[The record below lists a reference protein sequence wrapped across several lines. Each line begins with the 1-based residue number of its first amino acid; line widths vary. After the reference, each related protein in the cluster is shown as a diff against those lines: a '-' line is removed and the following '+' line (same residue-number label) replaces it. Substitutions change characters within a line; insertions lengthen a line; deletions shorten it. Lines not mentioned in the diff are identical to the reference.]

1 MEKSPCVGSAE
12 FVSRAAIA
20 SVNTPLFASWLKIFL
35 NLKIFCSLKMRP
47 TEKTP
52 RKLKFAIDVK
62 ARDICTRPGDVNA
75 AEVDLLGEGLVLKLD
90 GDRITEEA
98 GRDSDREGKSV

>member
-1 MEKSPCVGSAE
+1 
-12 FVSRAAIA
+12 
-20 SVNTPLFASWLKIFL
+20 
-35 NLKIFCSLKMRP
+35 MRP

-75 AEVDLLGEGLVLKLD
+75 AEVDLLWEGLVLKLD
-90 GDRITEEA
+90 GDLITEEA
-98 GRDSDREGKSV
+98 GRDSDREGKSFWSIHIKVSLETTMSTIKKFSNRWVAS